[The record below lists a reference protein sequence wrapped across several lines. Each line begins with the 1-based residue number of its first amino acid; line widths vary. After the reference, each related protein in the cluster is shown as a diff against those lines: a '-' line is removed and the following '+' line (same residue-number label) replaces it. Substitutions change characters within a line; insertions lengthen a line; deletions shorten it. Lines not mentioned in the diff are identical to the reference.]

1 MDKEET
7 IASVNKLLQKGK
19 LNKALSECH
28 KAAYASHDAILF
40 TLLGD
45 LYVRSDHPKKA
56 VLEYYKAA
64 KLFIRDGDSTKA
76 IGIYKKILNINP
88 TDTASL
94 ISLGA
99 LNAERNLI
107 SDAIKYY
114 ISAAHELSRAKRSVE
129 FLKIC
134 KTILAIDPNNA
145 VLKERVDGLIKS
157 AGEGVK

>member
-40 TLLGD
+40 NLLGD